1 MPKICVS
8 RLCLCCLS
16 ILYGVSPDLL
26 GRYKSRASF
35 GFLNRSSQMRRYLP
49 LTAIW
54 TGVSPRW
61 DKQTRVKTGS
71 SEACERRA
79 FIEWLFFKRTSCILI
94 RAKVKILE
102 VKNGFVYKSLTYFYI
117 TTLICYSPTSQN
129 LIIEFH
135 SLHRFL
141 VNPYGPDQISA

>member
-61 DKQTRVKTGS
+61 DKQTRVKTGVKWGVRETS
-71 SEACERRA
+71 FHRMIVFQENIMYFNSCQSEDLRGKKWVCLHKPYV
-79 FIEWLFFKRTSCILI
+79 LFPYFTKSDYWISLLTSFPC
-94 RAKVKILE
+94 
-102 VKNGFVYKSLTYFYI
+102 KSIWTRSDF
-117 TTLICYSPTSQN
+117 S
-129 LIIEFH
+129 
-135 SLHRFL
+135 
-141 VNPYGPDQISA
+141 VA